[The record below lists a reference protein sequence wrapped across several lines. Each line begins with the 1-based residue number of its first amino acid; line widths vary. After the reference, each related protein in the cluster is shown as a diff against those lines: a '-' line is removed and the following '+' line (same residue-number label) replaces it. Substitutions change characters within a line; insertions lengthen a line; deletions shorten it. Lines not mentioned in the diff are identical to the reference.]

1 MQSRRDARPAC
12 RFPSCGKAGAE
23 CGRGEPPSA
32 KPRPCVEGA
41 ADRQPARAASTD
53 KRPDRRS
60 EPEAGRGGGMLVRP
74 RRTSHVPEHPATAS
88 RSRVARVERRRVS
101 AAIRWDRISRYGL
114 LAVLVGML
122 FLYVNPARSYL
133 DTLRESHH
141 RRAEVRGLL
150 NENKRLQA
158 KRRALDDPHTLEA
171 AARKLGMVRPGERPY
186 VVRGLPRGG

>member
-1 MQSRRDARPAC
+1 M
-12 RFPSCGKAGAE
+12 
-23 CGRGEPPSA
+23 
-32 KPRPCVEGA
+32 
-41 ADRQPARAASTD
+41 
-53 KRPDRRS
+53 
-60 EPEAGRGGGMLVRP
+60 
-74 RRTSHVPEHPATAS
+74 
-88 RSRVARVERRRVS
+88 ARVERRRVS